1 MYAQKLV
8 SKDDIDQKDKG
19 TCVYSEHVPFTYS
32 MRYKEVI
39 KKTTCIAYDLDVTV
53 T

>member
-19 TCVYSEHVPFTYS
+19 THAYSEHIPFTYS

-39 KKTTCIAYDLDVTV
+39 KKMYVHMTDKNLM
-53 T
+53 